1 MAFRKPLPNWYDSL
15 RNVKVPKGCEIWD
28 FAFRPKNYTSL
39 YKIKSTTVSIQR
51 PPEVWCFRYI
61 IICFWV
67 HIPDLSR
74 CLWRSITY
82 RWLMEVCRSGIS
94 NTSDEWSLAMSW
106 KTSEPRFTGLVVV
119 FVFFFPLGDSRVFL
133 WGIDLPPCWKF
144 LICRVAGCFLCYVM
158 NAHRKWDEIWNM
170 YCCWVVR
177 YGKNIRPYYSM
188 NPNWC
193 SSFFPIKRRLHVHST
208 KLDAMIMAQTQTSC
222 FSK

>member
-15 RNVKVPKGCEIWD
+15 RNVKVPKG
-28 FAFRPKNYTSL
+28 AFRPKNYTSL
-39 YKIKSTTVSIQR
+39 YKIQSTTTRTQR

-61 IICFWV
+61 IICFWFQ
-67 HIPDLSR
+67 IPDLSR

-119 FVFFFPLGDSRVFL
+119 FVFFFRLATVGSFFGGLIYPHV
-133 WGIDLPPCWKF
+133 GIFDLQSGRLF
-144 LICRVAGCFLCYVM
+144 SLLCY
-158 NAHRKWDEIWNM
+158 NAYRKWDEIWNM

-193 SSFFPIKRRLHVHST
+193 RMFFPHQV
-208 KLDAMIMAQTQTSC
+208 
-222 FSK
+222 